1 MSKKQYY
8 SDDER
13 IIRVWDIETV
23 KDLMA
28 RRQVL
33 NMNNE
38 HRKELDTLWV
48 TEPKYRKTA
57 SLGSNWGYYVG
68 MEEISYYYVVEHT
81 RKQQEELDAKC
92 AANPELRNIRDNFGY
107 GDLVAH
113 HISTPCVVLA
123 GDGKTAKGVWY
134 SLGVKCTSDAQGKVK
149 AMWYPERVCAD
160 FVKEDS
166 GEWKIWHV
174 IISNDCEYEAGTSVG
189 EVSSFAEP
197 SEIEPAVE
205 FGTPTKPYVVHAR
218 CYGWSDEYPTVPPTA
233 YYSYDPE
240 EGFGYE
246 GRPKWHKGH
255 PNYRKEYQGK

>member
-23 KDLMA
+23 KDLMS

-33 NMNNE
+33 QMNNE
-38 HRKELDTLWV
+38 RRKELDTLWV

-57 SLGSNWGYYVG
+57 SIGSNWGYYVG
-68 MEEISYYYVVEHT
+68 MDEISNYYVVEYT
-81 RKQQEELDAKC
+81 KKQQEALDAKC

-107 GDLVAH
+107 GDLIAH

-134 SLGVKCTSDAQGKVK
+134 SLGVKSTGNPDGTCK

-174 IISNDCEYEAGTSVG
+174 LISNDVEYEAGTNLGDIETFTGIPG
-189 EVSSFAEP
+189 EAQT
-197 SEIEPAVE
+197 E
-205 FGTPTKPYVVHAR
+205 FGEPTLPYVVHNR
-218 CYGWSDEYPTVPPTA
+218 DYGWSDDYPTVPPLA
-233 YYSYDPE
+233 YYSYDPA
-240 EGFGYE
+240 EGYGPE
-246 GRPKWHKGH
+246 GRPQWHKGH